1 MYKTVQ
7 VTGEVVESDKE
18 EKGEKEYDK
27 WELEDAARTL
37 VRAEEIKGD
46 KKLMDALAP
55 YLDKQVTA
63 YKSIAQLRAKSRKLA
78 NEAK

>member
-1 MYKTVQ
+1 MIQTVK
-7 VTGEVVESDKE
+7 VSGEVVGEGGAEK
-18 EKGEKEYDK
+18 EKGYDK

-46 KKLMDALAP
+46 KKLMDALGP
-55 YLDKQVTA
+55 YLDKQVGA

-78 NEAK
+78 ETK